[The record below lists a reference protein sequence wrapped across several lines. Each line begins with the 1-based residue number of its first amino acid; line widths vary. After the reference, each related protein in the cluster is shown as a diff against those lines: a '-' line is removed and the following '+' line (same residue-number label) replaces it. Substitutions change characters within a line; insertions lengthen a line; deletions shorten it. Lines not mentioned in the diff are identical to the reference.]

1 MAEHPQLLGIGID
14 KQTAIIVEPSLKFEV
29 IGEQN
34 VIVFDASQ
42 AKIKILPSQSIGFSR
57 MIMHLLLPG
66 DKFDLK
72 KRKVITQ

>member
-14 KQTAIIVEPSLKFEV
+14 EQMAIIVEPSLKFEV
-29 IGEQN
+29 IGEQS
-34 VIVFDASQ
+34 VIVYDTSQ